1 MTESRLAA
9 VQLKENCGFAPPVFS
24 SRRCSVIVTAHSAMA
39 RSGRSIVVSG
49 GTSRQA
55 CTQ

>member
-1 MTESRLAA
+1 MELPMFELYAFILAA
-9 VQLKENCGFAPPVFS
+9 VAGLATGHAP
-24 SRRCSVIVTAHSAMA
+24 AMA